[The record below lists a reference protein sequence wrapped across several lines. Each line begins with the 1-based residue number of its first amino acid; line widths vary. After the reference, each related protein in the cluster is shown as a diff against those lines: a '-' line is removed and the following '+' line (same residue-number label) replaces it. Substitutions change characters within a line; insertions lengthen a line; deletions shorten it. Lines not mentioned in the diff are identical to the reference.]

1 MTTFLVKE
9 ILRRDPANIIVRL
22 EKWRARSDDPDRYKW
37 LAAVDVGNG
46 AIELTPADETGDLCD
61 SDVLENVRSEVADFI
76 ATEDETPDVFSSIH
90 RQSGLKR
97 FVADKAR
104 RAKLMKRAE
113 LQAGFLASE
122 KLRIER
128 MASDFGCTVALA
140 MHIDS
145 LEKRLRA
152 LDSATG

>member
-1 MTTFLVKE
+1 MTTFFVKE

-22 EKWRARSDDPDRYKW
+22 EKWYARSDDPDCYKW
-37 LAAVDVGNG
+37 LAAVDVGDG
-46 AIELTPADETGDLCD
+46 AIELIPADETGDLCD
-61 SDVLENVRSEVADFI
+61 SDVLEKVRSEVADFI
-76 ATEDETPDVFSSIH
+76 ATEDESPDVISSIC

-97 FVADKAR
+97 FASDKAR